1 VPRLEKEIFGSV
13 TSSFDVVFP
22 PPPLWHEASKI
33 TVATR
38 IKPAARSI
46 RFRIRNS
53 SCANFGCKPVLRGNS
68 FAVRPFMPVLL
79 RKKRSR
85 TEGTEG
91 GKEKMLGAF
100 WVSTNAINGGR
111 AGALLPPEAVVS
123 PSIPALDL

>member
-1 VPRLEKEIFGSV
+1 
-13 TSSFDVVFP
+13 
-22 PPPLWHEASKI
+22 
-33 TVATR
+33 
-38 IKPAARSI
+38 
-46 RFRIRNS
+46 
-53 SCANFGCKPVLRGNS
+53 
-68 FAVRPFMPVLL
+68 MPVLL